1 MTTLGPLIYSF
12 FEDYLKVQKGLR
24 PATVKS
30 YRDALLLYLHFVA
43 KDTHH
48 KISRLLLAEL
58 TYERVTRFLKHLEES
73 RGNGVSTRNQ
83 RLAALRIFFEYA
95 ASRVPEMLIESERV
109 ANIPVKRAPLPETH
123 FLERD
128 DIQAIFSNLP
138 AKGHEALRNRVLLLF
153 LYNTGARVQE
163 VADLHVENLDIG
175 PQPRVR
181 LHGKGDKWRLCP
193 LWEET
198 ASLLR
203 SLLAEREPGLS
214 PDSPVFVSQKRR
226 AMTRFGIYKVV
237 RRLTGQLS
245 KTRIS
250 GEAIPISPHI
260 FRHTTAM
267 HLLESGVEM
276 NVIRSW
282 LGHAGLGTTNRYA
295 EISIR
300 MKEKALQACEP
311 PVSISATY
319 PRKPVWRNDQS
330 LLYWLENL

>member
-1 MTTLGPLIYSF
+1 MTTMGPLIYSF
-12 FEDYLKVQKGLR
+12 FEDYLKVQRGLR

-43 KDTHH
+43 EDTHH
-48 KISRLLLAEL
+48 KISRLLLVEL
-58 TYERVTRFLKHLEES
+58 TYERVTRFLKHLEEN
-73 RGNGVSTRNQ
+73 RGNSVSTRNQ
-83 RLAALRIFFEYA
+83 RLAALRTFFEYA
-95 ASRVPEMLIESERV
+95 ASRVPEMLMESERV
-109 ANIPVKRAPLPETH
+109 ATIPVKRTPPPETY

-128 DIQAIFSNLP
+128 DIQALFSNLP
-138 AKGHEALRNRVLLLF
+138 AKGNEALRNRVLLLF

-163 VADLHVENLDIG
+163 VAELHVKNLELG
-175 PQPRVR
+175 RQPRVR

-203 SLLAEREPGLS
+203 SLLAERDSELS
-214 PDSPVFVSQKRR
+214 PDSPVFVSRKRK

-237 RRLTGQLS
+237 RRLTGQIS
-245 KTRIS
+245 KAKSS

-267 HLLESGVEM
+267 HLLEAGVEM

-282 LGHAGLGTTNRYA
+282 LGHASLDTTNRYA
-295 EISIR
+295 EISIT
-300 MKEKALQACEP
+300 MKEKALQACEAP
-311 PVSISATY
+311 ISDSAPY

-330 LLYWLENL
+330 LLNWLENL

>member
-1 MTTLGPLIYSF
+1 MTTLGPLICSF
-12 FEDYLKVQKGLR
+12 FENYLKVQKGLR

-43 KDTHH
+43 KDTNH

-58 TYERVTRFLKHLEES
+58 TYERAIRFLKHLEES

-83 RLAALRIFFEYA
+83 RLAALRTFFEYA
-95 ASRVPEMLIESERV
+95 TSRVPEMLIESERV
-109 ANIPVKRAPLPETH
+109 ATIPVKRTPPPETH
-123 FLERD
+123 YLERD
-128 DIQAIFSNLP
+128 DIQVLFSNLP

-163 VADLHVENLDIG
+163 TADLHVENLDLG
-175 PQPRVR
+175 QQPRVR

-203 SLLAEREPGLS
+203 SLLAEREAELS

-245 KTRIS
+245 KTKTS

-260 FRHTTAM
+260 IRHTTAV

-282 LGHAGLGTTNRYA
+282 LGHASLGTTNRYA

-311 PVSISATY
+311 PVSVSATY

-330 LLYWLENL
+330 LLNWLESL

>member
-12 FEDYLKVQKGLR
+12 FEDYLKVQKGLS

-43 KDTHH
+43 EDTKHR
-48 KISRLLLAEL
+48 ISRLLLAEL
-58 TYERVTRFLKHLEES
+58 THDRVTRFLKHLEDS

-83 RLAALRIFFEYA
+83 RLAALRTFFEYA
-95 ASRVPEMLIESERV
+95 SSRVPEILIESERV
-109 ANIPVKRAPLPETH
+109 ATIPVKRTAPPETH

-128 DIQAIFSNLP
+128 DIKALFANLP
-138 AKGHEALRNRVLLLF
+138 VKGHEALRNRVLLLF

-163 VADLHVENLDIG
+163 VADLHVENLDLG
-175 PQPRVR
+175 QQPRVR

-203 SLLAEREPGLS
+203 SLLAERQSELS
-214 PDSPVFVSQKRR
+214 PDSLVFVSQKRR

-237 RRLTGQLS
+237 RRLTGQLL
-245 KTRIS
+245 KTKTN
-250 GEAIPISPHI
+250 GEAILISPHT

-282 LGHAGLGTTNRYA
+282 LGHASLGTTNRYA

-311 PVSISATY
+311 PVSVSATY

-330 LLYWLENL
+330 LLNWLENL

>member
-1 MTTLGPLIYSF
+1 MTTMGPLIYSF
-12 FEDYLKVQKGLR
+12 FEDYLKAQKGLR

-43 KDTHH
+43 EDTNH
-48 KISRLLLAEL
+48 KISRLLLVEL
-58 TYERVTRFLKHLEES
+58 THERVTRFLKHLEET
-73 RGNGVSTRNQ
+73 RGNSVSTRNQ
-83 RLAALRIFFEYA
+83 RLAALRTFFEYA
-95 ASRVPEMLIESERV
+95 VSRVPEMLIESERV
-109 ANIPVKRAPLPETH
+109 ATIPVKRTPPPETY

-128 DIQAIFSNLP
+128 DIQALFSNLP
-138 AKGHEALRNRVLLLF
+138 AKGNEALRNRVLLLF

-163 VADLHVENLDIG
+163 VADLHVENLDLG
-175 PQPRVR
+175 RQPRVR

-203 SLLAEREPGLS
+203 SLLAERESELS
-214 PDSPVFVSQKRR
+214 PDSPVFVSQKRK
-226 AMTRFGIYKVV
+226 AMTRFGIYKIV
-237 RRLTGQLS
+237 RRLTAQLS
-245 KTRIS
+245 KVKNS

-267 HLLESGVEM
+267 HLLEAGVEM

-282 LGHAGLGTTNRYA
+282 LGHASLGTTNRYA

-300 MKEKALQACEP
+300 TKEKALQACEP
-311 PVSISATY
+311 PVSISERH

-330 LLYWLENL
+330 LLNWLENL

>member
-1 MTTLGPLIYSF
+1 MTKLGPLICSF

-24 PATVKS
+24 PATIKS

-43 KDTHH
+43 EDTHH

-83 RLAALRIFFEYA
+83 RLAALRTFFEYVV
-95 ASRVPEMLIESERV
+95 SRVPEMLIEAERV
-109 ANIPVKRAPLPETH
+109 ATIPMKRTPPPETH
-123 FLERD
+123 FLECD
-128 DIQAIFSNLP
+128 DIQTLFSNLP
-138 AKGHEALRNRVLLLF
+138 TKGHDALRNRVLLLF

-163 VADLHVENLDIG
+163 VADLHVKNLELG
-175 PQPRVR
+175 QHPRVR

-193 LWEET
+193 LWDET

-203 SLLAEREPGLS
+203 SLLAEREPELS

-226 AMTRFGIYKVV
+226 AMTRFGIYKAV

-245 KTRIS
+245 KTKTS
-250 GEAIPISPHI
+250 GEEIPITPHT
-260 FRHTTAM
+260 FRHTTGV

-282 LGHAGLGTTNRYA
+282 LGHASLDTTNRYA

-300 MKEKALQACEP
+300 MKEKALQACDP
-311 PVSISATY
+311 PVLVSATY

-330 LLYWLENL
+330 LLNWLENL

>member
-12 FEDYLKVQKGLR
+12 FEDYLKVQKGLS

-43 KDTHH
+43 EDTKHR
-48 KISRLLLAEL
+48 ISRLLLAEL
-58 TYERVTRFLKHLEES
+58 TYARVTRFLKHLEDN

-83 RLAALRIFFEYA
+83 RLAALRTFFEYA
-95 ASRVPEMLIESERV
+95 SSRVPEILIESERV
-109 ANIPVKRAPLPETH
+109 ATTPVKRTAPPETH

-128 DIQAIFSNLP
+128 DIKALFANLP

-163 VADLHVENLDIG
+163 VADLHVENLDLG
-175 PQPRVR
+175 QQPRVR

-203 SLLAEREPGLS
+203 SLLIERQSELS

-237 RRLTGQLS
+237 RRLTGQLL
-245 KTRIS
+245 KTKTN
-250 GEAIPISPHI
+250 GEAILISPHT

-282 LGHAGLGTTNRYA
+282 LGHASLGTTNRYA

-311 PVSISATY
+311 PVSVSATY

-330 LLYWLENL
+330 LLNWLENL